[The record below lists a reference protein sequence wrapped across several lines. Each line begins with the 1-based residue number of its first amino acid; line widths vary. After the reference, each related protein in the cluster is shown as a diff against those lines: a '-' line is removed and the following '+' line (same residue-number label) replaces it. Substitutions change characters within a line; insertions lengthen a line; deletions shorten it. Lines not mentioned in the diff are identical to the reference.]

1 MAVSMLDNFTIRKSS
16 PNVERDMFQTVAD
29 MKDYNENYLPQV
41 FIATCVEDGC
51 IYIFNKGNL
60 VDDTTGKWRKF
71 EGGSADLLNYYNKTE
86 VNALLEDKVDKE
98 TGKGLSTN
106 DYTSAEKTKLAG
118 LSNYDDTE
126 VRGLIADKVDKET
139 GKGLSTNDYT
149 DSEKTKLS
157 NIESNA
163 EVNDI
168 DVIKVNGTTQTITN
182 KSVNITVPTALS
194 DLNDD
199 STHRVVTDTEKS
211 TWSGKANMSDI
222 PDVSS
227 FITKNVNDLTYYTL
241 STDTG
246 STIELSID
254 SSTYVMTLNL
264 KNSAGTTIS
273 TDNIDLPLETM
284 VVGASYDSLTKEIV
298 ITLESGA
305 TTRFSVADLVSGLQS
320 EITSTNKL
328 NSDLVD
334 DTSSVNKFVTS
345 AEKTTWNNKSD
356 FSGNYD
362 DLTNKP
368 TIPVVPTNVSAF
380 TNDAGYL
387 TSHQD
392 ISGKEDK
399 SNKVTSISSSSTD
412 TQYPSA
418 KCVYDIVGDIAST
431 LDAIQRE
438 VI

>member
-1 MAVSMLDNFTIRKSS
+1 MVSETTLNTTLEDYYTKTQTNGLLD
-16 PNVERDMFQTVAD
+16 
-29 MKDYNENYLPQV
+29 
-41 FIATCVEDGC
+41 
-51 IYIFNKGNL
+51 
-60 VDDTTGKWRKF
+60 
-71 EGGSADLLNYYNKTE
+71 
-86 VNALLEDKVDKE
+86 DKVDKE

-334 DTSSVNKFVTS
+334 DTSSANKFVTS
-345 AEKTTWNNKSD
+345 AEKTTWNNKLSSETDPIFSASASAGITSTDISNWNNKSD
-356 FSGNYD
+356 FSGDYD

-431 LDAIQRE
+431 LDTIQRE